1 MKILCS
7 LLTLILTCTIGFSET
22 ITDRPNIIL
31 IISDDHAFDSY
42 GFMGHE
48 TVKTPHLDRIASE
61 SLVYTRGYVMP
72 VCSPSL
78 ACL

>member
-1 MKILCS
+1 MKTLCS
-7 LLTLILTCTIGFSET
+7 LLILIFTCTLGFSENT
-22 ITDRPNIIL
+22 ADRPNIIL

-61 SLVYTRGYVMP
+61 SLVYTRGYVIMLGICFIP
-72 VCSPSL
+72 
-78 ACL
+78 